1 MPDLDLT
8 IDDEHPLA
16 VELASLKSSVT
27 RFQDEAHSASV
38 KLQRFSLDTS
48 NAHDKLVLL
57 ERENALLKSELGLLR
72 ANPTPQS
79 LPDPTVPQ
87 LTLSLRRLS
96 DKLSLTE
103 EALLARTTELLHAQS
118 ELAKAKSSEESAY
131 ALAARARGMEEEAKL
146 KEIDLLLKVRQAKEE
161 TRISD
166 LTVNEYA
173 NLVRSL
179 EGRSSQTLDRN
190 LVEGQTALQKLFL
203 EFSEETG
210 RLQQEILQL
219 QHKVMVAEAKSQS
232 AQKASEMDH
241 IARAGSHVELEKLK
255 LDDNTAAKMVSR
267 YMKFSQSS
275 TDALQVSL
283 SSLKARHEA
292 TVDTLTTQ
300 INVLSSQL
308 HASQTTTERMRTA
321 LDDLGKDV
329 MRDMFGRR
337 REVALRI
344 RLLSREES
352 LHEGLERLVRKGW
365 EALERDAQ
373 NPALI
378 KLTKEAES
386 LLARTGD
393 EVLTDGVSAGSF
405 ARLVSA
411 KGIVDTLVQ
420 ELNTLTVRKM
430 ELERMIWSESD
441 EETDEVNGMLPEQS
455 SAVQDAPTSN
465 EIYHDEKVQDLHN
478 SNSSTSTIQSIS
490 SAKPT
495 PTSLEKPP
503 IPFDEISTND
513 PVSLLE
519 EQPLE
524 EAPFHEPIISHP
536 APSEPRIS
544 SLTIPPSSA
553 IEDTSEIAVSGQ
565 PLLPISAETSQDRI
579 EVPAS
584 ASAPLPT
591 TVDASVSV
599 SDESALPVTADTIPA
614 AISFPTSE
622 ASPTNADAVSDDPAP
637 LGTAEPIPDAVSF
650 LTSESS
656 PAESE
661 PLERPAEEPIPV
673 ISHIPAQIIVPNYD
687 IETPTDTPAIVV
699 FPSDRV
705 PSERSPHPLLLELQ
719 QVTHRYDHVQ
729 RAFRDC
735 HIALQDLK
743 RSISSASPPSKPFS
757 IAVDRLNDFTEDARV
772 ELEIRIADEAL
783 VARGYETMLSIPD
796 AMSFASPGPTDTPD
810 LESQIALFTSG
821 RQDNVQ
827 RALNSLTRKL
837 EDIEHDIAALKRA
850 FHDPDFSAS
859 PAAAPASSGSNG
871 WTSWI
876 RSPPTSPQRGPT
888 FGNIVT
894 SPRLSRHGDDPFEGL
909 GLRVAVPSRVNR
921 GIPGVESRG
930 IRPRTLSTMHT
941 LGLGARASS
950 TTLKATPVDNDV
962 EGDEIE

>member
-16 VELASLKSSVT
+16 VELATLKSSVT

-87 LTLSLRRLS
+87 FTLSLRRLS

-103 EALLARTTELLHAQS
+103 EALLAWTTELPHAQS

-131 ALAARARGMEEEAKL
+131 VLAARARGMEEEAKL
-146 KEIDLLLKVRQAKEE
+146 KEIDLLLKVCQAKEE
-161 TRISD
+161 MRISD
-166 LTVNEYA
+166 LTINEYA
-173 NLVRSL
+173 NLVRSLEGRSSQLEGRSSQL

-232 AQKASEMDH
+232 AQKASEMDR

-308 HASQTTTERMRTA
+308 HASETTTERMCTA

-337 REVALRI
+337 REVTLRI

-441 EETDEVNGMLPEQS
+441 EETDEVNGILPEQS
-455 SAVQDAPTSN
+455 SAIQDAPMSN
-465 EIYHDEKVQDLHN
+465 EIYHDEKAQDLHN
-478 SNSSTSTIQSIS
+478 SNS
-490 SAKPT
+490 
-495 PTSLEKPP
+495 
-503 IPFDEISTND
+503 
-513 PVSLLE
+513 
-519 EQPLE
+519 
-524 EAPFHEPIISHP
+524 
-536 APSEPRIS
+536 
-544 SLTIPPSSA
+544 LT
-553 IEDTSEIAVSGQ
+553 
-565 PLLPISAETSQDRI
+565 
-579 EVPAS
+579 
-584 ASAPLPT
+584 
-591 TVDASVSV
+591 
-599 SDESALPVTADTIPA
+599 
-614 AISFPTSE
+614 
-622 ASPTNADAVSDDPAP
+622 
-637 LGTAEPIPDAVSF
+637 
-650 LTSESS
+650 
-656 PAESE
+656 
-661 PLERPAEEPIPV
+661 
-673 ISHIPAQIIVPNYD
+673 
-687 IETPTDTPAIVV
+687 
-699 FPSDRV
+699 
-705 PSERSPHPLLLELQ
+705 
-719 QVTHRYDHVQ
+719 
-729 RAFRDC
+729 
-735 HIALQDLK
+735 
-743 RSISSASPPSKPFS
+743 
-757 IAVDRLNDFTEDARV
+757 
-772 ELEIRIADEAL
+772 
-783 VARGYETMLSIPD
+783 
-796 AMSFASPGPTDTPD
+796 
-810 LESQIALFTSG
+810 
-821 RQDNVQ
+821 
-827 RALNSLTRKL
+827 
-837 EDIEHDIAALKRA
+837 
-850 FHDPDFSAS
+850 
-859 PAAAPASSGSNG
+859 
-871 WTSWI
+871 
-876 RSPPTSPQRGPT
+876 
-888 FGNIVT
+888 
-894 SPRLSRHGDDPFEGL
+894 
-909 GLRVAVPSRVNR
+909 
-921 GIPGVESRG
+921 
-930 IRPRTLSTMHT
+930 
-941 LGLGARASS
+941 
-950 TTLKATPVDNDV
+950 
-962 EGDEIE
+962 